1 MVVLIPVRWQLIFDL
16 DDVDDTI
23 FGPFLGFVL
32 METLETLDI
41 SSEALEAEPT
51 PTLEAEQSKFQAGT
65 WRFSGLVQ
73 GTEWDP
79 SIFTRVLENCA
90 PKFGE
95 TLKLASIFSYACR
108 DQSIAVPPNCVAVEG
123 YLKMKGSTVVR
134 RGTLERRLQHPDLQI
149 EWHPCNVGRCGR
161 YTDHDFIA
169 RFHRETALPP
179 AGVLQRSADAV
190 GPRLRVDFLG
200 PSDAPLNRGGWAAR
214 RARKAPADEGATGAG
229 APAVWRPCQ
238 T

>member
-41 SSEALEAEPT
+41 SSEALEAETT

-134 RGTLERRLQHPDLQI
+134 RGTLERRLQHLDLQI

-161 YTDHDFIA
+161 YTDH
-169 RFHRETALPP
+169 ENT
-179 AGVLQRSADAV
+179 
-190 GPRLRVDFLG
+190 
-200 PSDAPLNRGGWAAR
+200 
-214 RARKAPADEGATGAG
+214 
-229 APAVWRPCQ
+229 
-238 T
+238 

>member
-1 MVVLIPVRWQLIFDL
+1 
-16 DDVDDTI
+16 
-23 FGPFLGFVL
+23 

-41 SSEALEAEPT
+41 SSEALEAETT

-134 RGTLERRLQHPDLQI
+134 RGTLERRCSILIFKSNGILAMLDAVAATPTMISLHDSIAKP
-149 EWHPCNVGRCGR
+149 PCPRPASCSGLRMRCGR
-161 YTDHDFIA
+161 SA
-169 RFHRETALPP
+169 RGLPW
-179 AGVLQRSADAV
+179 AQRRSPQPGRLGRPPSAP
-190 GPRLRVDFLG
+190 G
-200 PSDAPLNRGGWAAR
+200 R
-214 RARKAPADEGATGAG
+214 RR
-229 APAVWRPCQ
+229 
-238 T
+238 